1 MGGRNPFSSTRRP
14 LSLSNDRS
22 GGSSPSRRPIEALLG
37 RIRDSRMH
45 SLVDL
50 FQYPVQ
56 HPDALPGRAWDFRLG
71 CWSVV
76 YLLSTCF
83 FDLFSV
89 VREPTM
95 SPPTSLKNLPESV
108 SALLGMRSC
117 RNHATTQVSVRA
129 CGPRNSMKTRV
140 SHHMFSTAYPTFST
154 LSVRA
159 CGPRNS
165 MKTRVSHHMFSTA
178 YPT

>member
-117 RNHATTQVSVRA
+117 RNHATTQVCAFPSPFFVSKSEIAIFRRLRINLPGHFTFIRSPGFQVLSKNA
-129 CGPRNSMKTRV
+129 LVGP
-140 SHHMFSTAYPTFST
+140 
-154 LSVRA
+154 
-159 CGPRNS
+159 
-165 MKTRVSHHMFSTA
+165 
-178 YPT
+178 